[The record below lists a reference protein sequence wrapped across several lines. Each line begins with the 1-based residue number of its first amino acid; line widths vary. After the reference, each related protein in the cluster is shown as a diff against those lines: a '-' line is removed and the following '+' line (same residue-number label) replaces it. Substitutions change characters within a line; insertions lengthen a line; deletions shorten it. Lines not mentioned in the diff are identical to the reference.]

1 MVFFPA
7 QKSVLMICGDH
18 MEEFEAKVAF
28 QALEAFGLKVD
39 AVCPGKKAGDYV
51 HTSIFQPFVH
61 RSFSETAGH
70 KFTLNATFDEVEPT
84 EYNGLLIPG
93 GRAPEYLA
101 GIQSVVELA
110 KKYAQTGKPI
120 ASICHGSLILA
131 AGDLLRGRTLTA
143 YPSLKA
149 VVIAAGAHW
158 VPADSPGGYAI
169 DGNLVSGVSYVANPK
184 FISLFLETLGCKVS
198 GADNKRILFL
208 CGDFTEELE
217 LMVPFQALQALGCHV
232 DAVCPDKKAGETC
245 PTVIHEFHPGNQT
258 YSGKT
263 GYNFPLTETF
273 EGLDSSSYD
282 ALVLPGGQAPEYLS
296 VNEDVLTLVKGF
308 TDARK
313 PVGSTGH
320 GQMILS
326 FADAL
331 KGKKCTAH
339 PSVKLNVVMA
349 GGIWVEPSSL
359 DTCYTD
365 GNLVSG
371 ATWRGN
377 AQFISQLMSVLGIQ
391 VSGTWDLDKTG
402 DGVILL

>member
-1 MVFFPA
+1 
-7 QKSVLMICGDH
+7 MICRDH
-18 MEEFEAKVAF
+18 TEEFEAKVPF
-28 QALEAFGLKVD
+28 QALEAFGFKVG

-51 HTSIFQPFVH
+51 HTSIFQSFVH
-61 RSFSETAGH
+61 RA
-70 KFTLNATFDEVEPT
+70 KFMLNATFDEVEPT
-84 EYNGLLIPG
+84 KYDGLLIPG

-101 GIQSVVELA
+101 GIESVVELA
-110 KKYAQTGKPI
+110 KKLAQIGKPI

-131 AGDLLRGRTLTA
+131 AGDLPRGRTLTS

-149 VVIAAGAHW
+149 VVIGAGAHW
-158 VPADSPGGYAI
+158 VPANSPGDYAV
-169 DGNLVSGVSYVANPK
+169 DANPK
-184 FISLFLETLGCKVS
+184 FISLFLRTLGCKVS

-245 PTVIHEFHPGNQT
+245 STVIHEFQPGHQT

-263 GYNFPLTETF
+263 SYNFPLTETF

-282 ALVLPGGQAPEYLS
+282 ALVLPGGLAPEYLS

-308 TDARK
+308 TDAGK
-313 PVGSTGH
+313 PVGSMGH

-339 PSVKLNVVMA
+339 SSVKLNVVMA
-349 GGIWVEPSSL
+349 GGTWVEPSSL
-359 DTCYTD
+359 DTCFTD

-377 AQFISQLMSVLGIQ
+377 AQFISRLMSVLGIQ
-391 VSGTWDLDKTG
+391 VSLPW
-402 DGVILL
+402 